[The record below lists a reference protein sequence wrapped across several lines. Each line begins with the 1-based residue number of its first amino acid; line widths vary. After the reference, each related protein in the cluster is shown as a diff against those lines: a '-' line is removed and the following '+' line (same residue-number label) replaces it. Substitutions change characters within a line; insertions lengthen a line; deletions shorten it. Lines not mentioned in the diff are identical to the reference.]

1 MIAIYSTDIQR
12 RNYPTQLH
20 AWTLIVTLQ
29 VNWFF
34 LRQTREKPLQKKK
47 NSSFSIICRT
57 ELVDEKPNFVLVKT
71 GLRQC
76 QACPSVSSLPYSLK
90 TAFEPATSAK
100 IAWCFQGVEIYWSL
114 TKRVQATYFNIL
126 SRKALL
132 RCRISLR
139 WNQILELRHFT
150 EIAESDSK
158 MSFLSRALSRY
169 LNDIIIFLW
178 GLFKVL

>member
-47 NSSFSIICRT
+47 KNSSFSIICRT

-76 QACPSVSSLPYSLK
+76 QACPSVSSLPYSHQNGLWTGNFCK
-90 TAFEPATSAK
+90 K
-100 IAWCFQGVEIYWSL
+100 
-114 TKRVQATYFNIL
+114 
-126 SRKALL
+126 L
-132 RCRISLR
+132 RD
-139 WNQILELRHFT
+139 
-150 EIAESDSK
+150 A
-158 MSFLSRALSRY
+158 
-169 LNDIIIFLW
+169 
-178 GLFKVL
+178 FKVLKSIDRWLRECKRLISTSFQGKLSLDAAFRCGEIKYLSCDILRKLPKVIQKWASFRGLSAVIWMT

>member
-1 MIAIYSTDIQR
+1 MRECSCPVQDIYRTSVFPLVGFININKTAFAIQYELAISWTAKLECNQELIQMIAIYSTDIQR

-47 NSSFSIICRT
+47 KNSSFSIICRT

-76 QACPSVSSLPYSLK
+76 QACPSVSSLPYSHQNGLWTGNFCK
-90 TAFEPATSAK
+90 N
-100 IAWCFQGVEIYWSL
+100 CVM
-114 TKRVQATYFNIL
+114 L
-126 SRKALL
+126 SRCWNLL
-132 RCRISLR
+132 
-139 WNQILELRHFT
+139 
-150 EIAESDSK
+150 IAD
-158 MSFLSRALSRY
+158 
-169 LNDIIIFLW
+169 
-178 GLFKVL
+178 